1 MGLGGGPWLGS
12 KELQR
17 NVAQVSMGG
26 ALLLPGTLPAPTRA
40 ALNLRHP
47 KTKPMSNKV

>member
-17 NVAQVSMGG
+17 NVARVSVGG
-26 ALLLPGTLPAPTRA
+26 ALLLLGTLPAPTRA